1 MAEAVGK
8 PAELV
13 PPSLGSSTIPPE
25 PRPSPE
31 EVQLLAALRRGEESA
46 FTSLVD
52 RHHNSLLRLA
62 QMYVQSRAVAEEV
75 VQETWLGVLQGLER
89 FEGRSSL
96 KTWIFRILMN
106 RARTRGERESR
117 SIPFSALA
125 GPDSDPAEAAVEV
138 ERFLERGHSDWRPD
152 WDHHWASPPKSWGEN
167 PEERL
172 LAKETRAHLQRA
184 IEALPATQR
193 EVITLRDVEGWTSEE
208 VCNVLGVS
216 ETNQR
221 VLLHRARS
229 RVRRALEQHFERGKP

>member
-1 MAEAVGK
+1 MGQAAGR
-8 PAELV
+8 PAELL
-13 PPSLGSSTIPPE
+13 PPDQETSGIPPE
-25 PRPSPE
+25 PRSSPE
-31 EVQLLAALRRGEESA
+31 ELDLLAALRRGEESA
-46 FTSLVD
+46 FASLVD

-75 VQETWLGVLQGLER
+75 VQETWLGVLQGLGR

-106 RARTRGERESR
+106 RARTRGEREGR

-125 GPDSDPAEAAVEV
+125 GPDSDPAEAAVEA
-138 ERFLERGHSDWRPD
+138 ERFLERGHPDWRPD
-152 WDHHWASPPKSWGEN
+152 WDHHWASPPKSWGGN

-172 LAKETRAHLQRA
+172 LAKETRTHLQRA

-208 VCNVLGVS
+208 VCNVLGIS

-229 RVRRALEQHFERGKP
+229 KVRGALEKFFEKSPR